1 LNTTK
6 QYLLPL
12 SLIFSLVFYM
22 APSHASKKHVTIQ
35 AAQGWSEAQRNF
47 YRHASQGTVVNNLQW
62 FMALEK
68 AGSQT
73 LISDSGNLASLGFI
87 KSSKSTLNPLG
98 LPIGFAVGPA
108 NSSIKGTVG
117 LTCAACHTGQLSYKG
132 DKIVIDGTQSMID
145 SNTFGS
151 QLQLSMIE
159 TYHDP
164 YKWDRFARNV
174 LKNKYNDSSEKSLR
188 LAFGNSVKNAEW
200 ELDKSKTLHLTPVPG
215 GYGRND
221 AIDTIGNKVF
231 ASDLQ
236 DPANFHVADAN
247 VSFPFIWD
255 AWQFDWVQYDGSIVQ
270 PMVRNAGEA
279 LGVGAITNY
288 LYETPTESKWASSIN
303 VTNIYK
309 IETQLQA
316 LKPPLWPA
324 NMFGPYNLEL
334 AKQGRELFMENC
346 ASCHAPRPILPP
358 GDKYA
363 KLAVKKIPLQT
374 IGTDP
379 KRSTNATTAR
389 FDATKLVGHS
399 APNLT
404 LSEGLTLTV
413 GAAKEW
419 AYTKINLPLN
429 QRGKWDGFDRPNIV
443 KFESFYKA
451 RTLDG
456 IWSSP
461 PYLHNGSVRNI
472 YELLSPVNERAT
484 QFWVGLSDYD
494 PVNLGVGPKVNKN
507 DIGFLMDTTLAG
519 NSNTGHENSN
529 TSAPGVIGR
538 LLSPN
543 ERMALIE
550 YMKALPEM
558 PPSPQQAV
566 KLDYWRKPHGS

>member
-1 LNTTK
+1 MNTTK

-12 SLIFSLVFYM
+12 SLIISLLFYM
-22 APSHASKKHVTIQ
+22 APGHASKNVTIQ
-35 AAQGWSEAQRNF
+35 AAQGWSQAQRNF

-73 LISDSGNLASLGFI
+73 LISDSVNLASLGFI
-87 KSSKSTLNPLG
+87 KSSKSTLNPLA

-164 YKWDRFARNV
+164 DKWNRFARKV

-200 ELDKSKTLHLTPVPG
+200 ELDKSETLHLTPVPG

>member
-164 YKWDRFARNV
+164 DKWNRFARKV

-200 ELDKSKTLHLTPVPG
+200 ELDKSETLHLTPVPG

>member
-1 LNTTK
+1 
-6 QYLLPL
+6 
-12 SLIFSLVFYM
+12 
-22 APSHASKKHVTIQ
+22 
-35 AAQGWSEAQRNF
+35 
-47 YRHASQGTVVNNLQW
+47 
-62 FMALEK
+62 MALEK

-519 NSNTGHENSN
+519 NSNTEHENSN

>member
-1 LNTTK
+1 MNTTK

-12 SLIFSLVFYM
+12 SLIISLLFYM
-22 APSHASKKHVTIQ
+22 APGHASKNVTIQ
-35 AAQGWSEAQRNF
+35 AAQGWSQAQRNF

-288 LYETPTESKWASSIN
+288 LYETPNESKWASSIN

-324 NMFGPYNLEL
+324 KMFGPYNLEL
-334 AKQGRELFMENC
+334 AQQGRELFMENC
-346 ASCHAPRPILPP
+346 ASCHAPRPILAP
-358 GDKYA
+358 GNKYA
-363 KLAVKKIPLQT
+363 KLAVFKIPLDT

-389 FDATKLVGHS
+389 FDATKLVGHN
-399 APNLT
+399 APNVT

-419 AYTKINLPLN
+419 AYTKINLPLK
-429 QRGKWDGFDRPNIV
+429 QRGKWNGFDRPNIV

-472 YELLSPVNERAT
+472 YELLSPVDERAT

-494 PVNLGVGPKVNKN
+494 PVNLGVGPKVNDN
-507 DIGFLMDTTLAG
+507 DIGFIMDTTLAG
-519 NSNTGHENSN
+519 NSNSGHENSN

-538 LLSPN
+538 LLSPI
-543 ERMALIE
+543 ERIALIE

-558 PPSPQQAV
+558 PPASQEPV
-566 KLDYWRKPHGS
+566 ELNYWTK

>member
-1 LNTTK
+1 M
-6 QYLLPL
+6 
-12 SLIFSLVFYM
+12 FYM

-200 ELDKSKTLHLTPVPG
+200 ELDQSETLHLTPVPG

-472 YELLSPVNERAT
+472 YELLSPVDERAT

>member
-1 LNTTK
+1 
-6 QYLLPL
+6 
-12 SLIFSLVFYM
+12 M
-22 APSHASKKHVTIQ
+22 APGHASKNVTIQ
-35 AAQGWSEAQRNF
+35 AAQGWSQDQRNF
-47 YRHASQGTVVNNLQW
+47 YRHASQGTVVNNLRW

-87 KSSKSTLNPLG
+87 KSSKSHLNPLG
-98 LPIGFAVGPA
+98 LPIGFAAGPA

-132 DKIVIDGTQSMID
+132 NKLIIDGSQSIID
-145 SNTFGS
+145 STTFDS
-151 QLQLSMIE
+151 QIQLSMIE
-159 TYHDP
+159 TYHNRE
-164 YKWDRFARNV
+164 KWNRFAHNV
-174 LKNKYNDSSEKSLR
+174 LEKKYNVASEKSLR
-188 LAFGNSVKNAEW
+188 EAFGDSVKNVEW
-200 ELDKSKTLHLTPVPG
+200 VKYQNESLGLSPVPG

-221 AIDTIGNKVF
+221 AVGSIGNRIF
-231 ASDLQ
+231 AVDLKE
-236 DPANFHVADAN
+236 PTNFHVADAN
-247 VSFPFIWD
+247 VSFPFIWGV
-255 AWQFDWVQYDGSIVQ
+255 WQFDWVQYDGAKAQ
-270 PMVRNAGEA
+270 PMSRNAGEA
-279 LGVGAITNY
+279 LGVGATSNY
-288 LYETPTESKWASSIN
+288 LDEIPTESKWANSIN

-309 IETQLQA
+309 IETQLQT
-316 LKPPLWPA
+316 LKAPLWPTK
-324 NMFGPYNLEL
+324 MFGPYNLEL
-334 AKQGRELFMENC
+334 AQQGRELFMENC

-358 GDKYA
+358 GNKYA
-363 KLAVKKIPLQT
+363 KLAVIKIPLDT

-389 FDATKLVGHS
+389 FDATKLLGFS
-399 APNLT
+399 ATNVT
-404 LSEGLTLTV
+404 LSEGLTITSE
-413 GAAKEW
+413 AAKDW
-419 AYTKINLPLN
+419 AYRKINLPLN

-494 PVNLGVGPKVNKN
+494 PVNLGVGPKLNDN
-507 DIGFLMDTTLAG
+507 DIGFLMDTTLIG
-519 NSNTGHENSN
+519 NSNSGHENSN
-529 TSAPGVIGR
+529 ISAPGVIGR

-543 ERMALIE
+543 ERIALIE

-566 KLDYWRKPHGS
+566 TLDYWPN

>member
-1 LNTTK
+1 
-6 QYLLPL
+6 
-12 SLIFSLVFYM
+12 M

>member
-1 LNTTK
+1 M
-6 QYLLPL
+6 
-12 SLIFSLVFYM
+12 FYM

-494 PVNLGVGPKVNKN
+494 PVNLGVGPKVNDN
-507 DIGFLMDTTLAG
+507 DIGFIMDTTLAG

>member
-1 LNTTK
+1 MSTTK
-6 QYLLPL
+6 QYLLIL
-12 SLIFSLVFYM
+12 SLIFSLGFYM
-22 APSHASKKHVTIQ
+22 APGHASKNETIE
-35 AAQGWSEAQRNF
+35 ASQGWSQAQRNF

-73 LISDSGNLASLGFI
+73 LISASGNLASLGFI
-87 KSSKSTLNPLG
+87 KSSKSPLNPLG

-164 YKWDRFARNV
+164 DKWDRFARNV

-200 ELDKSKTLHLTPVPG
+200 ELDQSETLHLTPVPG

-247 VSFPFIWD
+247 VSFPFIWG

-288 LYETPTESKWASSIN
+288 LYETPNESKWASSIN

-324 NMFGPYNLEL
+324 KMFGPYNLEL
-334 AKQGRELFMENC
+334 AQQGRELFMENC

-358 GDKYA
+358 GNKYA
-363 KLAVKKIPLQT
+363 KLAVIKIPLDT

-389 FDATKLVGHS
+389 FDATKLVGFS
-399 APNLT
+399 APNVT

-429 QRGKWDGFDRPNIV
+429 QRGKWNGFDRPNIV

-472 YELLSPVNERAT
+472 YELLSPVDERAT

-494 PVNLGVGPKVNKN
+494 PVNLGVGPKLNDN
-507 DIGFLMDTTLAG
+507 DIGFLMDTTLIG
-519 NSNTGHENSN
+519 NSNSGHENSN
-529 TSAPGVIGR
+529 ISAPGVIGR

-543 ERMALIE
+543 ERIALIE

-566 KLDYWRKPHGS
+566 TLDYWPN

>member
-1 LNTTK
+1 
-6 QYLLPL
+6 
-12 SLIFSLVFYM
+12 M

-164 YKWDRFARNV
+164 DKWNRFARKV

>member
-164 YKWDRFARNV
+164 DKWNRFARKV

>member
-1 LNTTK
+1 M
-6 QYLLPL
+6 
-12 SLIFSLVFYM
+12 FYM